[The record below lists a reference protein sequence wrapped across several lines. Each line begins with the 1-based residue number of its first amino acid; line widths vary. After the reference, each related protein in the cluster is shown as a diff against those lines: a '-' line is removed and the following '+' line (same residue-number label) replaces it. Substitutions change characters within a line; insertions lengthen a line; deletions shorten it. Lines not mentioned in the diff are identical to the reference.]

1 VPETHPATTASSV
14 GSENESSR
22 APTPGLRGGETRAS
36 PPEPEVSDI
45 AVSDLDSDLEPDQ
58 LVPAYIKIKGKLFE
72 LDPDSVEA
80 KSRKQGKGKKAG
92 NGRSA
97 NTAQPPAVRKLLS
110 QLQKLES
117 DALFDEIEAEA
128 QWPDKRAEL
137 TQKMVAE
144 RQQPTVSKTPKPSGA
159 ENGVS
164 TPRKVPSW
172 KKPEQDTRAE
182 ETNEDDD
189 VLLGDMF
196 SAVPD
201 EIPKGGES
209 KTTDA
214 KDDVTLRDFGKQSGI
229 TPRRVLEEAI
239 RARFV

>member
-1 VPETHPATTASSV
+1 VPDTHPVTTGSSV

-22 APTPGLRGGETRAS
+22 APTPGPRGGDAKAS
-36 PPEPEVSDI
+36 SPEPEVADV

-72 LDPDSVEA
+72 LDPDVVEA

-97 NTAQPPAVRKLLS
+97 NTAQSPAVRKLLS

-137 TQKMVAE
+137 THKMVAE
-144 RQQPTVSKTPKPSGA
+144 RQQQPTVSKTPKPAGA
-159 ENGVS
+159 ENGVP
-164 TPRKVPSW
+164 TPRKTPLW

-182 ETNEDDD
+182 ETHEDDD
-189 VLLGDMF
+189 LLGGMF

-201 EIPKGGES
+201 EIPKGVET
-209 KTTDA
+209 KTPDA
-214 KDDVTLRDFGKQSGI
+214 KEDVSLRDFGKQSGI

-239 RARFV
+239 RAR